1 MRRFPRRDELR
12 TLTRRGQQVLVL
24 AAVTGAV
31 TGLGVAL
38 FEWVTRDLL
47 FDDFLLHQP
56 KWVRAVGPL
65 AGLALAAALLRY
77 VARSA
82 NTATTDAYIKNF
94 HEPEQRLDEAP
105 AAGRLLAGM
114 ATLGLGG
121 ALGFEGPSIYL
132 GATVGSAL
140 QRRLSRFF
148 SREDAKLLLVAG
160 AAAGV
165 AAIFKAP
172 ATGAVFAL
180 EVPYQDDT
188 ARRMLLP
195 ALVSAASG
203 YLVFVA
209 LLGTEPLLPVRGS
222 PPFNFT
228 DLGGAVVLGLLC
240 GGGARVFANLLRRAK
255 AFAAEIRPVT
265 RVVIGGAVMAGLY
278 VLSEVLFDEGLA
290 IGSGYRTVAWST
302 DPKHGVLL
310 VVALLAIRAVGAIA
324 TVAGGGVGGLFIPL
338 VVEGALVGRAV
349 GGLFGD
355 SAGSLFPVIGI
366 AAFLGAGYRTPLA
379 AVMFVAETTGRPGF
393 VVPGLLAAVVAQL
406 MMGRSSV
413 SPYQQAARAGHL
425 ERRFDLPITTAVR
438 TDVLTAPPDTTLTEV
453 MWNHLLGARQRV
465 VPVVDGMRFLGVVHV
480 EDLRAVPQG
489 DWDTTAV
496 SDVMQT
502 DVPVAA
508 VSWRVRDAVAAMEK
522 ADVDRLAVVDANG
535 CFVGMVST
543 GQLLKL
549 DEILGEAE

>member
-1 MRRFPRRDELR
+1 
-12 TLTRRGQQVLVL
+12 VLS
-24 AAVTGAV
+24 AVTGIV

-38 FEWVTRDLL
+38 FEWVTRDGI
-47 FDDFLLHQP
+47 FDGFLLHQP
-56 KWVRAVGPL
+56 HWVRAFGPL
-65 AGLALAAALLRY
+65 VGLALAALLLHHL
-77 VARSA
+77 AGGASPA
-82 NTATTDAYIKNF
+82 TADEYIKNF
-94 HEPEQRLDEAP
+94 HEPERRLDERAAP
-105 AAGRLLAGM
+105 GRLLAGI

-132 GATVGSAL
+132 GAAVGSGL

-148 SREDAKLLLVAG
+148 SRQDPKLLLTAG

-195 ALVSAASG
+195 ALVAAASG
-203 YLVFVA
+203 YLAFVTV
-209 LLGTEPLLPVRGS
+209 LGTEPLLPVRGT
-222 PPFNFT
+222 PPFNLV
-228 DLGGAVVLGLLC
+228 DLGGALVLGVLC
-240 GGGARVFANLLRRAK
+240 GGGARAFAYVLRRAK
-255 AFAAEIRPVT
+255 VLAAGTSPLV
-265 RVVIGGAVMAGLY
+265 RVVAAGVVIAALY
-278 VLSEVLFDEGLA
+278 GLSEVLFDEGLA
-290 IGSGYRTVAWST
+290 IGSGYRTVSWST
-302 DPKHGVLL
+302 DPQHGVVL
-310 VVALLAIRAVGAIA
+310 VVALLLLRGAATVA

-338 VVEGALVGRAV
+338 VVEGALMGRTV
-349 GGLFGD
+349 SGLFGH
-355 SAGSLFPVIGI
+355 SGGSLFPVIGI

-406 MMGRSSV
+406 LMGRASV

-425 ERRFDLPITTAVR
+425 ERRFELPVTAAVR

-465 VPVVDGMRFLGVVHV
+465 VPVVDGTTFLGVVRV
-480 EDLRAVPQG
+480 EDLRSVPHEE
-489 DWDTTAV
+489 WDTATVA
-496 SDVMQT
+496 DVMHA

-508 VSWRVRDAVAAMEK
+508 VSWRVRDAVAAMEA
-522 ADVDRLAVVDANG
+522 ADVDRLAVVDATG

-549 DEILGEAE
+549 DEILDRAGDEQG

>member
-1 MRRFPRRDELR
+1 MLS
-12 TLTRRGQQVLVL
+12 
-24 AAVTGAV
+24 AVTGVV

-38 FEWVTRDLL
+38 FEWVTRDGL
-47 FDDFLLHQP
+47 FEGFLLHQP
-56 KWVRAVGPL
+56 RWARAVGPL
-65 AGLALAAALLRY
+65 VGLALAALFLRY
-77 VARSA
+77 VAGGA
-82 NTATTDAYIKNF
+82 GTATADEYIKNF
-94 HEPEQRLDEAP
+94 HEPERRLDERQAP
-105 AAGRLLAGM
+105 GRLLAGL
-114 ATLGLGG
+114 ATLGFGG

-132 GATVGSAL
+132 GATVGSSL

-195 ALVSAASG
+195 ALVAAAAG
-203 YLVFVA
+203 YLAFVTV
-209 LLGTEPLLPVRGS
+209 LGTEPLLPVRGT
-222 PPFNFT
+222 PPFNLT
-228 DLGGAVVLGLLC
+228 DLGGALVLGVLC
-240 GGGARVFANLLRRAK
+240 GVGARGFANVLRRSK
-255 AFAAEIRPVT
+255 ALAASVSPMV
-265 RVVIGGAVMAGLY
+265 RVLVAGAVLAGLFA
-278 VLSEVLFDEGLA
+278 LSEALFDEGLS

-310 VVALLAIRAVGAIA
+310 VVALLLIRAVA
-324 TVAGGGVGGLFIPL
+324 TVATLAGGGVGGLFIPL

-349 GGLFGD
+349 SGLFGH
-355 SAGSLFPVIGI
+355 SGGSLFPVIGI

-406 MMGRSSV
+406 LMGRASV
-413 SPYQQAARAGHL
+413 SPYQQAGRAGHL
-425 ERRFDLPITTAVR
+425 ERRFELPITAAVR

-453 MWNHLLGARQRV
+453 MWTHLLGARQRV
-465 VPVVDGMRFLGVVHV
+465 VPVVDGTTFLGVVRV
-480 EDLRAVPQG
+480 EDLRSVPQER
-489 DWDTTAV
+489 WDTTTIA
-496 SDVMQT
+496 DVMLG

-508 VSWRVRDAVAAMEK
+508 VSWRVRDAVAAMEA
-522 ADVDRLAVVDANG
+522 ADVDRLAVVDAAG

-549 DEILGEAE
+549 DEILGQAGDDQS